1 MQGLGIDSDFNDA
14 EICNA
19 VGVYA
24 RIANTQDT
32 ISFDTESSR
41 QLLLNSNQDI
51 QIFTSNKR
59 VYLHN
64 GLPTAAKLTVKD
76 IAGKSIFTSTIAQS
90 INTYDLSN
98 FADGIYFV
106 EVFNSSNERIKNI
119 KLVLSN

>member
-1 MQGLGIDSDFNDA
+1 
-14 EICNA
+14 
-19 VGVYA
+19 
-24 RIANTQDT
+24 
-32 ISFDTESSR
+32 
-41 QLLLNSNQDI
+41 
-51 QIFTSNKR
+51 